1 MVLRLMSRR
10 HTLNLRKLNK
20 EKETTDGST
29 NTSDTCIDCAWGGF
43 IFFAANV
50 IWLGTKEFF
59 KVYGPK
65 SKKPEATTA
74 TAAIA
79 PATPTTAPA
88 ATTPTPAA
96 P

>member
-1 MVLRLMSRR
+1 MIMRILVMLGLLVL
-10 HTLNLRKLNK
+10 
-20 EKETTDGST
+20 G
-29 NTSDTCIDCAWGGF
+29 GGF

-65 SKKPEATTA
+65 AKNLSKPS
-74 TAAIA
+74 A
-79 PATPTTAPA
+79 PVALASA
-88 ATTPTPAA
+88 SVSDSAA

>member
-1 MVLRLMSRR
+1 MVARILV
-10 HTLNLRKLNK
+10 TLALIVL
-20 EKETTDGST
+20 G
-29 NTSDTCIDCAWGGF
+29 GGF
-43 IFFAANV
+43 VFFAANV

-74 TAAIA
+74 TAATA

-88 ATTPTPAA
+88 ATTPTPTA